1 MISVP
6 SRTKKRSFFRGQ
18 RNLPTF
24 QLLAAIVSSAIGG
37 CVTSLAGSRFVG
49 NGDGTAYITV
59 EKLCGRYSGRG
70 RATFR
75 RGVRPGE
82 EERAPGYELCVCRV
96 ATFLPLFFL
105 SLSLSLDI
113 EGASL
118 SFEREVTNERRTGEK
133 GGISWAILWALIN
146 RKVSMEMVMSTL
158 SYGGKFRESLF
169 SPSSSARPFLR
180 PLRRVSAARENN
192 RVCRRRS

>member
-70 RATFR
+70 RATYR

-96 ATFLPLFFL
+96 ATFLPLFSL
-105 SLSLSLDI
+105 SLSLSLSMLKVLPSRSKGKLRTRD
-113 EGASL
+113 
-118 SFEREVTNERRTGEK
+118 EREKRVESLGRSFGH
-133 GGISWAILWALIN
+133 WLI
-146 RKVSMEMVMSTL
+146 E
-158 SYGGKFRESLF
+158 KFRWKW
-169 SPSSSARPFLR
+169 
-180 PLRRVSAARENN
+180 
-192 RVCRRRS
+192 